1 MIYFERT
8 KIVPRL
14 EKHEEAISRWRYEGE
29 YAFYNPEPFQAE
41 YPDRVAAE
49 DSFVWLDAGG
59 GILGHVSYGADGRIP
74 TAEGYP
80 YPEDYLDMGLGLR
93 PDLCGQGLG
102 GKFIALCLAFGAGRY
117 QAGRFRLTVAAF
129 NQRAVKA
136 YQRAGFSIVCE
147 VTHPVFHNQFYI
159 MTGTAGR

>member
-1 MIYFERT
+1 MIYFEQT

-80 YPEDYLDMGLGLR
+80 YPED
-93 PDLCGQGLG
+93 
-102 GKFIALCLAFGAGRY
+102 
-117 QAGRFRLTVAAF
+117 
-129 NQRAVKA
+129 
-136 YQRAGFSIVCE
+136 
-147 VTHPVFHNQFYI
+147 
-159 MTGTAGR
+159 